1 MVKERER
8 KLNLV
13 DLKAPLKMPR
23 YSELTKQSL
32 INIINSARPISLLCR
47 QLAVILRQKT
57 CSMTQ
62 KRGPDPVKH
71 LWWCFLAEIANRTVN
86 YSRKNAP
93 SQTFGRLLNTPLKIY
108 TKKQYMKEVFNNGPS
123 KICGRQPWKKN

>member
-23 YSELTKQSL
+23 YSKLTKQSL
-32 INIINSARPISLLCR
+32 INIINSARPISLPCR
-47 QLAVILRQKT
+47 QLAVISRQKT

-71 LWWCFLAEIANRTVN
+71 L
-86 YSRKNAP
+86 
-93 SQTFGRLLNTPLKIY
+93 
-108 TKKQYMKEVFNNGPS
+108 
-123 KICGRQPWKKN
+123 